1 MHRIFYASRVGYE
14 IDKSLIHTTRRN
26 NMKNLNS
33 NTGNHFFDE
42 SSAAKTSDFNE
53 RETKAANRSA
63 SKTKRAIFV
72 VNTVLLLFLFLALTG
87 GAAQAAT
94 FTVNLTT
101 DAVDA
106 NTGDGVCDTNIV
118 SAGQQCTLRA
128 AIQQANATV
137 GVDDIAFSLAGT
149 NTINLTIG
157 ELQIIGSL
165 NITGPG
171 ARLLT
176 VRRAV
181 NAANF
186 RVFFVQFA
194 NAATVNI
201 SGITIANGNAGSGA
215 GIENQAN
222 LNLTEVAIKDN
233 IASGSGG
240 GIFNGAGTL
249 NIVRSTLSNNTALQG
264 GGINN
269 NSSAGAANI
278 INSTISDNKADDGGT
293 AGLALGGGIYNFGAL
308 TIVNSTFSNNTSV
321 EQGGGIHQSGTLNP
335 ITMRNTIVAG
345 NAAAYRPDVYGA
357 INSQGN
363 NLIGVAYAN
372 NNFTGSDKTGTEAA
386 PLLALLGTLQD
397 NGGQTDTHALVA
409 GSPAINAG
417 NACVAE
423 APLCVSAALATDQ
436 RGQPRKSNGAVDIGA
451 YEEQLAPTAASVS
464 ISGRVLQQKG
474 RGLSNAKVVL
484 TSAGGDVRYAVTNAF
499 GHYRFDDVAAGETYV
514 FDVQS
519 KRYVFPTQVLFVAEG
534 HADFNFVPLGAA
546 DAKAEAAF

>member
-1 MHRIFYASRVGYE
+1 MLLALVNE

-176 VRRAV
+176 VRRAA

-186 RVFFVQFA
+186 CVFFVHSR
-194 NAATVNI
+194 T
-201 SGITIANGNAGSGA
+201 
-215 GIENQAN
+215 
-222 LNLTEVAIKDN
+222 
-233 IASGSGG
+233 
-240 GIFNGAGTL
+240 
-249 NIVRSTLSNNTALQG
+249 RRLS
-264 GGINN
+264 I
-269 NSSAGAANI
+269 
-278 INSTISDNKADDGGT
+278 
-293 AGLALGGGIYNFGAL
+293 
-308 TIVNSTFSNNTSV
+308 
-321 EQGGGIHQSGTLNP
+321 
-335 ITMRNTIVAG
+335 
-345 NAAAYRPDVYGA
+345 
-357 INSQGN
+357 
-363 NLIGVAYAN
+363 
-372 NNFTGSDKTGTEAA
+372 
-386 PLLALLGTLQD
+386 
-397 NGGQTDTHALVA
+397 
-409 GSPAINAG
+409 
-417 NACVAE
+417 
-423 APLCVSAALATDQ
+423 SAALPSPTETRA
-436 RGQPRKSNGAVDIGA
+436 A
-451 YEEQLAPTAASVS
+451 APESKT
-464 ISGRVLQQKG
+464 K
-474 RGLSNAKVVL
+474 L
-484 TSAGGDVRYAVTNAF
+484 T
-499 GHYRFDDVAAGETYV
+499 
-514 FDVQS
+514 
-519 KRYVFPTQVLFVAEG
+519 LI
-534 HADFNFVPLGAA
+534 
-546 DAKAEAAF
+546 